1 MAFMWDR
8 NVGFA
13 EAVTM
18 VRLIRPDCATLKR
31 ARLKKTSHLPL
42 LPSKIIH
49 VQNLSSTSLKQ

>member
-18 VRLIRPDCATLKR
+18 VRLTEPDAVATGT
-31 ARLKKTSHLPL
+31 A
-42 LPSKIIH
+42 
-49 VQNLSSTSLKQ
+49 